1 MAQVAR
7 FWLCISR
14 GQNSGAR
21 SATISEEV
29 CVVGMDKPDL
39 VQETIEAWQP
49 RSPRA
54 LGGED
59 ARQICQNVVGFFEI
73 LSEWDRAS
81 EEQEQR
87 EDLGS
92 GLSPA
97 TAADTSTDR
106 VMATQGR
113 HAAEGTD
120 H

>member
-1 MAQVAR
+1 MAEVAR
-7 FWLCISR
+7 FWLIYSR
-14 GQNSGAR
+14 GQNNGSR
-21 SATISEEV
+21 SATNPEEV
-29 CVVGMDKPDL
+29 CVVVMDKPDF

-73 LSEWDRAS
+73 LSEWERAS
-81 EEQEQR
+81 EEQR